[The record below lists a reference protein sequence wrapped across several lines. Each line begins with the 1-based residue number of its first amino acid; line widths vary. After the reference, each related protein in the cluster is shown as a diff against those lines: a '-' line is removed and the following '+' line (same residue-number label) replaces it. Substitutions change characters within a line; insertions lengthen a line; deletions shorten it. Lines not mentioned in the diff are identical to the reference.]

1 MMKFS
6 EVLVIEAVIVGRRVR
21 ITIVAE
27 LVMIVQDH
35 VLTRHVS
42 LIHPWFL
49 TLYIMHRH
57 IAYFIY
63 RHRNLKLNFYLIINN
78 NDIFILMYEIK

>member
-1 MMKFS
+1 MKFS

-42 LIHPWFL
+42 LIHP
-49 TLYIMHRH
+49 
-57 IAYFIY
+57 
-63 RHRNLKLNFYLIINN
+63 
-78 NDIFILMYEIK
+78 